1 MYQQGADISTAERV
15 STGGGRI
22 DSRVG
27 VDRGQMYRQQSGCQ
41 QVGVS
46 TGGGYINNRV
56 SISTGGGYING
67 RAGVSTGGG
76 CIDSRAG
83 VDRGW
88 VYQQQGGHIAGGGHI
103 DSRAGISM

>member
-1 MYQQGADISTAERV
+1 V
-15 STGGGRI
+15 STGGGCI

-27 VDRGQMYRQQSGCQ
+27 VDRGQTYRQQSGCR

-56 SISTGGGYING
+56 SISTGGGCING

-83 VDRGW
+83 VDRGQ
-88 VYQQQGGHIAGGGHI
+88 VSTGGGCRQGVGV
-103 DSRAGISM
+103 STTGWAYRRRQAY